1 MSVCPRAHRPAQ
13 SAISE
18 QSTRTVSSTAGVR
31 KPNEQRRTI
40 INTPAATIV
49 AACMSAETGV
59 GPAIASG
66 SQTCRGNCALLPRN
80 PQSRSIPMP
89 VEALE
94 GSAAIICASSEKF
107 VVPKKL
113 QQYIMPRRNPKSPTR
128 FTINAFLEA
137 SFAASVEEYC
147 PIRA

>member
-1 MSVCPRAHRPAQ
+1 
-13 SAISE
+13 
-18 QSTRTVSSTAGVR
+18 
-31 KPNEQRRTI
+31 
-40 INTPAATIV
+40 
-49 AACMSAETGV
+49 
-59 GPAIASG
+59 
-66 SQTCRGNCALLPRN
+66 
-80 PQSRSIPMP
+80 MP

-128 FTINAFLEA
+128 FTINAFFEA

-147 PIRA
+147 PIKA